1 MDTPN
6 EPRRCA
12 GLPAAV
18 RCGRLSRY
26 SDDPSPSRR
35 GDTPEQIR
43 RDDMAACL
51 NSAFASDPLAFD
63 SDVIV
68 IQTCH
73 LGGRLEVAAIVDPD
87 SNPAERPPLDPHAT
101 HREGPHRSS
110 SGHARRCWPSAALRW
125 RQRSAADGQH
135 LRACP
140 EDDRWGPS
148 RCVAWGSSGGRSAGL
163 LSGSTIAATS
173 RRPPR

>member
-1 MDTPN
+1 
-6 EPRRCA
+6 
-12 GLPAAV
+12 
-18 RCGRLSRY
+18 
-26 SDDPSPSRR
+26 
-35 GDTPEQIR
+35 
-43 RDDMAACL
+43 MAACL

-125 RQRSAADGQH
+125 RQRGRGRARGPAEELLALALALAFALARLKPLAA
-135 LRACP
+135 LA
-140 EDDRWGPS
+140 
-148 RCVAWGSSGGRSAGL
+148 AGL
-163 LSGSTIAATS
+163 GRARGKLTL
-173 RRPPR
+173 PRAR